1 MLALLGIIM
10 ADYLNNP
17 HFTWQHLIPMTLR
30 LILTRHAK
38 SSWDDPTV
46 DDHDRS
52 LNTRGHT
59 AAKAIGK
66 WLEENDYCPKAVYSS
81 TARRTSETWGH
92 IAKNCQRADEVQF
105 TSALYLASPDRM
117 LTILQGSR
125 RDCVMML
132 GHNPGTGM
140 LAAALLKTPP
150 THPKFDQYPSAATV
164 VIEFEAESWADITR
178 HSGRVEAFIVPRDL
192 TD

>member
-1 MLALLGIIM
+1 
-10 ADYLNNP
+10 
-17 HFTWQHLIPMTLR
+17 MTLR

-38 SSWDDPTV
+38 SSWDDPTL
-46 DDHDRS
+46 DDHDRA
-52 LNTRGHT
+52 LNARGNM
-59 AAKAIGK
+59 AAKAIAK
-66 WLEENDYCPKAVYSS
+66 WLEENDYCPQAVYLS
-81 TARRTSETWGH
+81 TARRTSQTWAH
-92 IAKNCQRADEVQF
+92 IAKNCRRADEVQF

-125 RDCVMML
+125 RNSVMML

-140 LAAALLKTPP
+140 LAAALVKTPP
-150 THPKFDQYPSAATV
+150 IHPKFDQYPSAATT

>member
-1 MLALLGIIM
+1 
-10 ADYLNNP
+10 
-17 HFTWQHLIPMTLR
+17 MTLR

-38 SSWDDPTV
+38 SSWDDPAV
-46 DDHDRS
+46 EDHDRA
-52 LNTRGHT
+52 LNARGNA
-59 AAKAIGK
+59 AAKAIGL
-66 WLEENDYCPKAVYSS
+66 WLAKNQYCPEAVFSS

-92 IAKNCQRADEVQF
+92 IAKHCTQTDEVQF

-125 RDCVMML
+125 RKSVMLL

-140 LAAALLKTPP
+140 LASALVKTAP
-150 THPKFDQYPSAATV
+150 THPKFDQYPSAATT
-164 VIEFEAESWADITR
+164 VIEFEAESWADVSL

>member
-1 MLALLGIIM
+1 M
-10 ADYLNNP
+10 ADYLSNP
-17 HFTWQHLIPMTLR
+17 HFIWQLLILMTLR

-46 DDHDRS
+46 DDHDRA
-52 LNTRGHT
+52 LNARGNA
-59 AAKAIGK
+59 AAKAIGL
-66 WLEENDYCPKAVYSS
+66 WISQNGYCPEAVFSS
-81 TARRTSETWGH
+81 TARRTSQTWGH
-92 IAKNCQRADEVQF
+92 IAKHCNQTDEVQF

-125 RDCVMML
+125 RNSVMLL

-140 LAAALLKTPP
+140 LASALVKTAPV
-150 THPKFDQYPSAATV
+150 HPKFDQYPSAATT
-164 VIEFEAESWADITR
+164 VISFEVESWADITR
-178 HSGRVEAFIVPRDL
+178 HSGQVEAFIVPRDL